1 MDPIKSFTITD
12 LTVSGFKCYG
22 GKTHWKLGNPTV
34 ITGGNGRGKSSLADA
49 IAFAVT
55 GLPFFGERG
64 IDKLHAEEN
73 PELFISMGFV
83 DDKGAAHLLTRSRLQ
98 NRMTITMDGRELRQA
113 DLTELFGEKDVFLSI
128 LNPLYFI
135 EELGDD
141 GKKLLERYLP
151 EISQDTV
158 LAELPLPVRES
169 LCKEQI
175 LSPESCLKKK
185 RSEIRELENSTI
197 YLTGQKDL
205 ADSQRKKAAAQREYL
220 LEHKKK
226 LQAEYDQWDA
236 RRCAGF
242 DPDATQA
249 QLVSLSE
256 QYEQMA
262 KEVLPAVDTAKL
274 ESQIAEAREALA
286 RRQAEPYAPKYAQV
300 AAETSAK
307 VKDLAARYRREHAA
321 LTQMQAEHA
330 CPTCKRTLSDQ
341 ELPAVCRDLTERVE
355 KIVTSGKEAKAQLD
369 ELLALEKKTEDTF
382 LQFKAQDVQKLTEEI
397 GRLIQKRETLAS
409 RSASARETE
418 LDDMIK
424 KIRELTT
431 LSECGMLTRSEYERY
446 IKCGKEIEECDA
458 AIRLLSQEIDAPAE
472 DYDAQI
478 RSNDAAITALKQQI
492 ADLALYIGKRAELL
506 FSSLKMNRVEIS
518 LYDVVKTTG
527 EVKDT
532 FCFTYNGRRYDR
544 LSLSEKIRAGME
556 VSELMKRLTGRNYP
570 QFIDNMESVDDLANV
585 KPTGQIIMAKCVH
598 GAPLS
603 VQATVQAP
611 DTAKAA

>member
-22 GKTHWKLGNPTV
+22 EQASWKLGNPTV

-83 DDKGAAHLLTRSRLQ
+83 DGNGAAHLLSRSRRQ

-128 LNPLYFI
+128 FNPLYFI

-151 EISQDTV
+151 EVSQDTV
-158 LAELPLPVRES
+158 LAGLPPSVRES
-169 LCKEQI
+169 LGKEQI

-262 KEVLPAVDTAKL
+262 KEVSPAVDTAKL

-286 RRQAEPYAPKYAQV
+286 WRQAEPYAPKYAQV

-307 VKDLAARYRREHAA
+307 VKDLAARYRREHSA

-355 KIVTSGKEAKAQLD
+355 KIVASGKEAKAQLD

-382 LQFKAQDVQKLTEEI
+382 RQFKAQDVQKLTEEI
-397 GRLIQKRETLAS
+397 RRLTQERETLAS
-409 RSASARETE
+409 RSASAREAE
-418 LDDMIK
+418 LDDMLR

-431 LSECGMLTRSEYERY
+431 LSQCGMLNQSEYERY

-458 AIRLLSQEIDAPAE
+458 AIRLLSQESNAPTE

-478 RSNDAAITALKQQI
+478 RRNDEAITVLKQQI

-506 FSSLKMNRVEIS
+506 FSSLKMNCVEIS

-532 FCFTYNGRRYDR
+532 FRFTYNGRRYDR

-611 DTAKAA
+611 ETAKAA

>member
-22 GKTHWKLGNPTV
+22 EQAGWKLGNPTV

-83 DDKGAAHLLTRSRLQ
+83 DGNGAAHLLSRSRQQ

-128 LNPLYFI
+128 FNPLYFI

-151 EISQDTV
+151 EVSQDAV

-169 LCKEQI
+169 LGKEQI

-262 KEVLPAVDTAKL
+262 KEVSPAVDTAKL

-355 KIVTSGKEAKAQLD
+355 KIVASGKEAKAQLD

-382 LQFKAQDVQKLTEEI
+382 RQFKAQDVQKLTEEI
-397 GRLIQKRETLAS
+397 DRLIQKRETLAS

-532 FCFTYNGRRYDR
+532 FRFTYNGRRYDR